1 MRIIYFDLINSGISG
16 DMLLAS
22 LLDLVP
28 TTNEI
33 IEKLL
38 ELKEYL
44 PGISQLN
51 IELKK
56 RLYSGIQ
63 INQLKINIKENK
75 NHRSAKQLKDSLHKF
90 LTEKNFS
97 KPAKNFANKV
107 LASLIQAEGEVHGEL
122 AKNIHL
128 HELSS
133 VDTLIDIL
141 GVTAVL
147 DGVNG
152 FDENFKFYCSKIPL
166 GGGKIKTAHGLLSV
180 PAPATLK
187 ILEKSNLITFGGPI
201 ESELVTPTGAALL
214 TNLNPKFLEFLPE
227 MTIRKSIFST
237 GQKEFTNF
245 SNILRLFYGEGKFA
259 LNSDNLSHP
268 LESIVEKVSILETD
282 VDDISGE
289 IIGNFIN
296 ELQTEKILDIQI
308 IPSLSKKNRPSHT
321 IRILCHPKY
330 KFELIEKII
339 HELGTLGVRYH
350 TINRVCIDRTFE
362 KQIVEI
368 NKKKYEINLKI
379 SSIESVNGKEIV
391 NVKPEYEDIKKIS
404 IESGIPVRK
413 VQLII
418 QSHIKYNDFKI
429 SNNDYE

>member
-1 MRIIYFDLINSGISG
+1 MRIIYFDLNNSGISG

-44 PGISQLN
+44 PGVSQLN
-51 IELKK
+51 IELK
-56 RLYSGIQ
+56 RILNSGIQ
-63 INQLKINIKENK
+63 INKLKILIKESK
-75 NHRSAKQLKDSLHKF
+75 NHRSVKILKDSLNKF
-90 LTEKNFS
+90 LNEKDFS
-97 KPAKNFANKV
+97 KPAKNYANEV
-107 LASLIQAEGEVHGEL
+107 MASLVQAEAEVHGKL
-122 AKNIHL
+122 AKNVHL

-141 GVTAVL
+141 GVTSVL
-147 DGVNG
+147 DAVNG
-152 FDENFKFYCSKIPL
+152 FDENFKVYCSKIPL

-187 ILEKSNLITFGGPI
+187 ILEKSNLLTVGGPI

-227 MTIRKSIFST
+227 MIIRKSIFST
-237 GQKEFTNF
+237 GQKEFKNF
-245 SNILRLFYGEGKFA
+245 ANILRLFSGEG
-259 LNSDNLSHP
+259 NLVNLDYSNHP
-268 LESIVEKVSILETD
+268 LKNIVEKVSILETD

-296 ELQTEKILDIQI
+296 ELKKEKILDVQV
-308 IPSLSKKNRPSHT
+308 IPSLTKKNRPSHA
-321 IRILCHPKY
+321 IRILCHPRY
-330 KFELIEKII
+330 KFEIIERII

-350 TINRVCIDRTFE
+350 TINRVCILRAFE
-362 KQIVEI
+362 KQTVEI

-379 SSIESVNGKEIV
+379 SYVESVNGKEIV
-391 NVKPEYEDIKKIS
+391 NIKPEYEDIKKIS
-404 IESGIPVRK
+404 IDSGIPVRK
-413 VQLII
+413 VQLIV
-418 QSHIKYNDFKI
+418 QSHTKYNGLRY
-429 SNNDYE
+429 SNDDSK